1 MEELVGGGLGNNRVI
16 TCNLTIFF
24 FFWPLDEFPWIPRL
38 ALFAT
43 THERVLPFLF
53 TV

>member
-1 MEELVGGGLGNNRVI
+1 MEELVGGGLGNNQVI

-24 FFWPLDEFPWIPRL
+24 FWPLDEYPWIPRL